1 MKLVIFCLALLF
13 SLFPY
18 TQVIKLDSYTQPYAL
33 IFAGIASIVAFP
45 MLLRSFPRGDAMALL
60 ALAVL
65 GIILFLISCMPQ
77 PTGQEFKYVLIYVSP
92 ALFCFASYA
101 LIVEHPKLADR
112 LVCGAALAWI
122 GVGVAQV
129 VIDPGF
135 MTQLVGTFSEAAGD
149 VVDSGRGTLGLAPEP
164 THFGFHM
171 VIMAALLAL
180 IGGRN
185 ALAIACVVTAVL
197 IARSSSALLALVL
210 GGIIYMLVYT
220 GKARLLLLAVFP
232 AYVLLGAVLAS
243 GILPAD
249 MRVVALA
256 REFYD
261 DPFYLLTSDT
271 SANMRLGGIVVG
283 FKEIVGNAVLPFG
296 MAHETWLDRIG
307 PILSRNGWLL
317 ALSEAGVPSGILIVV
332 FQAGIFGLVPLAW
345 MIWRMLS
352 RPRSHFEALLVSVMV
367 FVFFSQYMIST
378 PGFGLIYGAVLA
390 RRRWA
395 SRLKGG
401 RSGERTP
408 RPAGPAAPALA

>member
-1 MKLVIFCLALLF
+1 
-13 SLFPY
+13 
-18 TQVIKLDSYTQPYAL
+18 
-33 IFAGIASIVAFP
+33 
-45 MLLRSFPRGDAMALL
+45 
-60 ALAVL
+60 
-65 GIILFLISCMPQ
+65 
-77 PTGQEFKYVLIYVSP
+77 
-92 ALFCFASYA
+92 
-101 LIVEHPKLADR
+101 
-112 LVCGAALAWI
+112 
-122 GVGVAQV
+122 
-129 VIDPGF
+129 
-135 MTQLVGTFSEAAGD
+135 
-149 VVDSGRGTLGLAPEP
+149 
-164 THFGFHM
+164 
-171 VIMAALLAL
+171 
-180 IGGRN
+180 
-185 ALAIACVVTAVL
+185 
-197 IARSSSALLALVL
+197 
-210 GGIIYMLVYT
+210 LVYT

-332 FQAGIFGLVPLAW
+332 FQAGVFGLVPLGW

>member
-1 MKLVIFCLALLF
+1 MKLAILCLALLF

-18 TQVIKLDSYTQPYAL
+18 TQIIELDSYTQPYAL
-33 IFAGIASIVAFP
+33 IFAAMATVAALP
-45 MLLRSFPRGDAMALL
+45 ALLKSFPRGDGIALL
-60 ALAVL
+60 ALAAIGVVM
-65 GIILFLISCMPQ
+65 FLLTCMPQ
-77 PTGQEFKYVLIYVSP
+77 PTSQEFKYLLIYVSP
-92 ALFCFASYA
+92 ALFAFASYA

-112 LVCGAALAWI
+112 LVSGAALAWI
-122 GVGVAQV
+122 GVGVVQV
-129 VIDPGF
+129 LVDPGF
-135 MTQLVGTFSEAAGD
+135 MTQLVGGFSDAAD
-149 VVDSGRGTLGLAPEP
+149 VVVESGRGTLGLAPEP

-185 ALAIACVVTAVL
+185 LLAIACLVTAVL

-210 GGIIYMLVYT
+210 GGIIYMVVYT

-232 AYVLLGAVLAS
+232 AYILLGAVLAS
-243 GILPAD
+243 GVLPESV
-249 MRVVALA
+249 RVVALA
-256 REFYD
+256 KDFYN

-271 SANMRLGGIVVG
+271 SANMRLGGIYVG

-317 ALSEAGVPSGILIVV
+317 ALSDSGVPSGILIVV
-332 FQAGIFGLVPLAW
+332 FQAGVFGLVALGW
-345 MIWRMLS
+345 MIWRMMS

-395 SRLKGG
+395 SRLKGEG
-401 RSGERTP
+401 S
-408 RPAGPAAPALA
+408 RPAPRAAGFAAPAPA